1 MFKSN
6 NQPKKP
12 LNMDTN
18 APDKLNRIVEGTSI
32 TGDIISDSNIRI
44 DGKLK
49 GTVATKG
56 RLVIG
61 KNGLIEGEVVC
72 NDADIEGELKGT
84 IKANG
89 LLTLKSTSKLEGD
102 ILTGKLSIEPGASFS
117 GSCSMGA
124 VVKDINSK
132 PEANQSANEKTA

>member
-18 APDKLNRIVEGTSI
+18 SPDKLNRIVEGTSI

-132 PEANQSANEKTA
+132 PEVNQSANEKTA

>member
-6 NQPKKP
+6 NQPKQT

-18 APDKLNRIVEGTSI
+18 SPDKLNRIVEGTSI
-32 TGDIISDSNIRI
+32 VGDIVSDSNIRI

-49 GTVATKG
+49 GTVVTKG

-72 NDADIEGELKGT
+72 NDADIEGGLKGT

-89 LLTLKSTSKLEGD
+89 LLSLKATSKLEGD
-102 ILTGKLSIEPGASFS
+102 ILTGKLAIEPGASFS

-132 PEANQSANEKTA
+132 PESTEAANEKTA

>member
-1 MFKSN
+1 MFKNN
-6 NQPKKP
+6 NQPKKA

-18 APDKLNRIVEGTSI
+18 SPDKLNRIVEGTSI
-32 TGDIISDSNIRI
+32 IGDIISDSNIRI

-72 NDADIEGELKGT
+72 NEAHIEGELKGT

-89 LLTLKSTSKLEGD
+89 LLSRK
-102 ILTGKLSIEPGASFS
+102 
-117 GSCSMGA
+117 
-124 VVKDINSK
+124 
-132 PEANQSANEKTA
+132 

>member
-1 MFKSN
+1 
-6 NQPKKP
+6 
-12 LNMDTN
+12 MDTN
-18 APDKLNRIVEGTSI
+18 SPDKLNRIVEGTAIS
-32 TGDIISDSNIRI
+32 GDIVSDSNIRI

-49 GTVATKG
+49 GTVSTKG

-61 KNGLIEGEVVC
+61 KNGFIEGEVVC

-89 LLTLKSTSKLEGD
+89 LLSLKSTSKLEGD

-124 VVKDINSK
+124 VVKDINAK
-132 PEANQSANEKTA
+132 PEVSEMANEKTA

>member
-1 MFKSN
+1 MFKNN
-6 NQPKKP
+6 NQQKKP
-12 LNMDTN
+12 LNMDAN
-18 APDKLNRIVEGTSI
+18 SPDKLNRIVEGTSI
-32 TGDIISDSNIRI
+32 IGDIISDSNIRI

-89 LLTLKSTSKLEGD
+89 LLSLKSTSKLEGD
-102 ILTGKLSIEPGASFS
+102 ILTGKLSIEPGATFS

-132 PEANQSANEKTA
+132 PETSNTANEKTA